1 MSPRRASSSEQ
12 THPAASST
20 TPVLASVAG
29 THRLGRATHLTPSL
43 GREVHSGSTV
53 RGTRTSSP
61 SPGRSSEWS
70 SESAREFNVVTRNR
84 RLNPRAQYAEQ
95 LDTSSGP
102 EFSMTDDTSDDGVVV
117 RRAHAIGRRCER
129 VKRRREAE
137 LDALICL
144 EEKHRRE
151 DMAERGRL
159 FLMGFLE
166 AHNRL
171 EHLQDEAEEIAAH
184 LEAAHAPLEGSAS
197 PIDGDD
203 ARPSAPGSSCQQHHS
218 PGLPEAMKAAIFQ
231 DHLEY
236 PWELDP
242 LPKHILVL
250 EPSGTADA
258 ARPSSSVEALQT
270 PQC

>member
-1 MSPRRASSSEQ
+1 
-12 THPAASST
+12 
-20 TPVLASVAG
+20 
-29 THRLGRATHLTPSL
+29 
-43 GREVHSGSTV
+43 
-53 RGTRTSSP
+53 
-61 SPGRSSEWS
+61 
-70 SESAREFNVVTRNR
+70 VVTRNR

-171 EHLQDEAEEIAAH
+171 EHLQDEAEEITAH

-197 PIDGDD
+197 PIDGRSNDL
-203 ARPSAPGSSCQQHHS
+203 
-218 PGLPEAMKAAIFQ
+218 LPRFAQE
-231 DHLEY
+231 
-236 PWELDP
+236 
-242 LPKHILVL
+242 
-250 EPSGTADA
+250 
-258 ARPSSSVEALQT
+258 
-270 PQC
+270 